1 MSDLKL
7 SGEIEWGDDGE
18 SLRDHIRPYPG
29 LTQDFIG
36 RSHVTASAVETK
48 MARSLC
54 VALCVA
60 AFLVLSII
68 HSSSSR
74 SFVVDRKNNVF
85 LKDGKPFRYISG
97 SFDYFRVPRFYWKD
111 RMAKMKAAGLNAL
124 TT

>member
-1 MSDLKL
+1 MKL
-7 SGEIEWGDDGE
+7 NGETTGSRCVII
-18 SLRDHIRPYPG
+18 SVR
-29 LTQDFIG
+29 TQDFIG
-36 RSHVTASAVETK
+36 RDHVTASAVETK
-48 MARSLC
+48 MAGSLC
-54 VALCVA
+54 VALWVA